1 MDLLQMLQEEFLI
14 RHSQAE
20 AVVELLKE
28 GNTVPFIARYRK
40 ERTGSLDD
48 QTLRKMQ
55 ERIEYLEALLSKKD
69 ELSRKLQEQGNWTAE
84 LERAVEQAQTV
95 TVLEDIYRPFRP
107 KRKTR
112 ASVAKENG
120 LAPLAEDILK
130 QGEES
135 PQVLAEHYLN
145 EQVQTVQD
153 ALQGA
158 IDILAEQISE
168 NPNIRQSLYT
178 ILWKNGVLSV
188 QGKDLPDNSPYQMYN
203 DFHEAVCKVANHRVL
218 AINRG
223 EKENFLHINI
233 ECDSKMLL
241 LPLEKTFIKG
251 DNASSD
257 LVRAACSDS
266 LSRLLLPAVIRRIR
280 KDLTERANQAS
291 LELFASNLR
300 QLLLR
305 PPIKGKVVMGVDP
318 AYRTG
323 CKLAVVDGTG
333 KVLDIGVIFPTPP
346 QSKVEQAKK
355 TVIDLVKRHHVQLFA
370 IGNGTASR
378 ETEAFIA
385 SVIQEIDED
394 VAYLIVD
401 ESGASIYSA
410 SKLAAEEFPE
420 YDVTIRSSVSIARR
434 VQDPL
439 AELVKI
445 EPKGIG
451 VGQYQHDMPQAE
463 LGRTLDRVIEDCVN
477 AVGVNLNTASVS
489 LLQRVS
495 GIHVGI
501 AKNIIQYRDENGAFH
516 NRRELLK
523 VPKLGKKA
531 FEQSAGFMRIRGGEN
546 PLDNTAVHPES
557 YQAAEK
563 LLNICGFSKAGIG
576 RLNGLKQ
583 AVDKMDK
590 QDLAEEIGVGVPT
603 LLDIVQELTMP
614 GRDPRDMLDAP
625 ILRQDIMEIK
635 DLRRGMKL
643 SGTVRNIIDFGCFVD
658 IGVHQDGLVHISQL
672 SDRFIQHPNDV
683 VKVGDIVT
691 VWILDLDLTRNR
703 IALTMRGEPSL
714 EK

>member
-1 MDLLQMLQEEFLI
+1 MDLLQMLQEEFSI
-14 RHSQAE
+14 RYSQAE

-55 ERIEYLEALLSKKD
+55 ERMEYLEAFLSKKH
-69 ELSRKLQEQGNWTAE
+69 ELSRKLQEQGNWTSE
-84 LERAVEQAQTV
+84 LEKAIEQAQTV
-95 TVLEDIYRPFRP
+95 TALEDIYRPFRP

-130 QGEES
+130 QGEGS
-135 PQVLAEHYLN
+135 PQVFARNYLN

-158 IDILAEQISE
+158 VDILAEQISE

-178 ILWKNGVLSV
+178 ILWKDGVLSV

-251 DNASSD
+251 NNESSD

-266 LSRLLLPAVIRRIR
+266 LSRLLLPAVTRRIR

-323 CKLAVVDGTG
+323 CKLAVVDSTG

-346 QSKVEQAKK
+346 QSKVEEAKK
-355 TVIDLVKRHHVQLFA
+355 TVIDLVKRNHVQLFA

-463 LGRTLDRVIEDCVN
+463 LGQTLDRVVEDCVN

-531 FEQSAGFMRIRGGEN
+531 FEQSAGFMRIRGGDN

-557 YQAAEK
+557 YQAAER
-563 LLNICGFSKAGIG
+563 LLNICGFSKTKIG
-576 RLNGLKQ
+576 QLNDLKQ

-658 IGVHQDGLVHISQL
+658 IGVHQDGLVHISQI

-714 EK
+714 EN

>member
-1 MDLLQMLQEEFLI
+1 MDLLQILQEEFSI
-14 RHSQAE
+14 RHGQAE

-69 ELSRKLQEQGNWTAE
+69 ELSRKLQEQGNWTSE
-84 LERAVEQAQTV
+84 LERAIEHAQTV
-95 TVLEDIYRPFRP
+95 TALEDIYRPFRP

-135 PQVLAEHYLN
+135 PQALAEHYLN
-145 EQVQTVQD
+145 DKVQTVQD

-178 ILWKNGVLSV
+178 ILWRNGVLSV

-203 DFHEAVCKVANHRVL
+203 DFHEAVCRVANHRVL

-257 LVRAACSDS
+257 LVGEACSDS

-463 LGRTLDRVIEDCVN
+463 LGQTLDRVVEDCVN

-531 FEQSAGFMRIRGGEN
+531 FEQSAGFMRIRGGDN

-557 YQAAEK
+557 YQAAER

-576 RLNGLKQ
+576 RLNDLKQ

-590 QDLAEEIGVGVPT
+590 QDLAEEIGIGVPT

-658 IGVHQDGLVHISQL
+658 IGVHQDGLVHISQI
-672 SDRFIQHPNDV
+672 SDHFIQHPNDV